1 MKQRILSSA
10 AGLVILFTVFAFF
23 DTILLNMAVSAIV
36 GMAVS
41 ELLIASDIK
50 KFRVL
55 YVSGIAFGA
64 CVPLLGVFLFNRLF
78 YVLSFVFVIVLIGFL
93 LWYRGDGFEQI
104 TLVFFFSLF
113 ISLTLNL
120 FILGR
125 DTYGAITGIYLVL
138 VAFVAAWMNDTGAY
152 FFGIRFGKHK
162 LAPSVSPK
170 KTIEGAGGGG
180 FVALI
185 SQIIAAVV
193 FMQVF
198 RLFGTEIKVYFE
210 SVLLI
215 SPLLSLMGILG
226 DLLASQIK
234 RQYHIKD
241 FGNIMPGH
249 GGVLDRFDSVFL
261 VVPPVYL
268 LFSAIRIVEV
278 L

>member
-1 MKQRILSSA
+1 
-10 AGLVILFTVFAFF
+10 
-23 DTILLNMAVSAIV
+23 MAVSAIV
-36 GMAVS
+36 GMAGS

-93 LWYRGDGFEQI
+93 LWYRGRISVEQI

-170 KTIEGAGGGG
+170 KTIEGAVGGV